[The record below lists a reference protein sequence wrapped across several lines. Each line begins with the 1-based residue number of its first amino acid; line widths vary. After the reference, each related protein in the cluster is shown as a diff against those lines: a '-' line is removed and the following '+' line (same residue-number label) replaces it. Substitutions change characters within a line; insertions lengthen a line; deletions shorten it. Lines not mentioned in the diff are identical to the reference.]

1 MPNLI
6 DTLIMKR
13 VTAFSPGHVTGLFYM
28 KDLEPDP
35 LYCGSLGSGFSII
48 KGTST
53 AVSKNKSSKDHLITI
68 NTLKKEAP
76 VSRKIIELFFEKTE
90 ITPEFLKI
98 EHEIETPQGAGFGSS
113 GAGALSLVF
122 ALNRLYGDP
131 LSALQASQVAHC
143 AEVICKTGLGTVMGE
158 TLGGIKILI
167 KPGAP
172 GIGETISIPYPDGL
186 YVMFAVYGPL
196 STSEALSNPELREKI
211 TISGKKYHSLIKKE
225 PSFENFIKYSREF
238 AETTEMIPQSVRT
251 VMDGF
256 DKKGINNS
264 MLMFGEGT
272 FSIVPK
278 TDIEKIKKSAEKII
292 SEIKTDRKPFLFYSN
307 IARGGVNIVSEDS

>member
-1 MPNLI
+1 
-6 DTLIMKR
+6 MKR
-13 VTAFSPGHVTGLFYM
+13 VTAFSPGHITGLFYM
-28 KDLEPDP
+28 KDLETDP

-53 AVSKNKSSKDHLITI
+53 TVGRNKSSKDHLIAI
-68 NTLKKEAP
+68 NSIKKTAP
-76 VSRKIIELFFEKTE
+76 VSRKIIELFFEKTG
-90 ITPEFLKI
+90 IIPESLKI
-98 EHEIETPQGAGFGSS
+98 EHKIETPQGSGFGSS
-113 GAGALSLVF
+113 GSGALSLVF

-131 LSALQASQVAHC
+131 ISALQASQVAHC

-158 TLGGIKILI
+158 TLGGVKILI

-172 GIGETISIPYPDGL
+172 GIGATISIPYPDGL
-186 YVMFAVYGPL
+186 YAMFAVYGPL
-196 STSEALSNPELREKI
+196 STKEALSDPLLREKI

-238 AETTEMIPQSVRT
+238 AESTEMIPQSVRM

-256 DKKGINNS
+256 DKKGINSS

-278 TDIEKIKKSAEKII
+278 TDIERIRKIAEKNI
-292 SEIKTDRKPFLFYSN
+292 SEIKSDRKPFLFFSN
-307 IARGGVNIVSEDS
+307 IARGGVNIVSED

>member
-1 MPNLI
+1 
-6 DTLIMKR
+6 MKR

-53 AVSKNKSSKDHLITI
+53 TVNKNKISKDHLITI
-68 NTLKKEAP
+68 NSIKKQAP

-90 ITPEFLKI
+90 IIPEYLKV
-98 EHEIETPQGAGFGSS
+98 EHNIETPQGAGFGSS
-113 GAGALSLVF
+113 GSGALSLVF

-131 LSALQASQVAHC
+131 LSALQSSQVAHC

-172 GIGETISIPYPDGL
+172 GIGATVSIPYPEGL
-186 YVMFAVYGPL
+186 YAMFAVYGPL
-196 STSEALSNPELREKI
+196 STKEALSNPLLREKI

-238 AETTEMIPQSVRT
+238 AESTGMIPHSVRA

-256 DKKGINNS
+256 DKENINCS

-278 TDIEKIKKSAEKII
+278 TDIERIRKIAEKNI
-292 SEIKTDRKPFLFYSN
+292 SEIKYDVKPFLFFSN
-307 IARGGVNIVSEDS
+307 IARGGVSIVSED

>member
-1 MPNLI
+1 
-6 DTLIMKR
+6 MKR

-35 LYCGSLGSGFSII
+35 LYCGSLGSGFSIK
-48 KGTST
+48 KGVST
-53 AVSKNKSSKDHLITI
+53 TVSKNKTSKDHVITI
-68 NTLKKEAP
+68 NSVKKEAP
-76 VSRKIIELFFEKTE
+76 VSRKIIELFFIKTG
-90 ITPEFLKI
+90 IVPEYLKI
-98 EHEIETPQGAGFGSS
+98 MHEIETPQGSGFGSS
-113 GAGALSLVF
+113 GAGALSLIF

-158 TLGGIKILI
+158 TLGGLKILI

-172 GIGETISIPYPDGL
+172 GIGATISIPYPEGL
-186 YVMFAVYGPL
+186 YAMFAVYGPL
-196 STSEALSNPELREKI
+196 STKEALSNPELREKI
-211 TISGKKYHSLIKKE
+211 TISGKKYHTLIKKE

-238 AETTEMIPQSVRT
+238 AESTEMIPQSVRT

-256 DKKGINNS
+256 DKKNINS
-264 MLMFGEGT
+264 TMLMFGEGT

-278 TDIEKIKKSAEKII
+278 NDIQRIKEIAEKNI
-292 SEIKTDRKPFLFYSN
+292 SEIKSDRKPFLFFSN
-307 IARGGVNIVSEDS
+307 IARGGVNIVSED

>member
-1 MPNLI
+1 
-6 DTLIMKR
+6 MKR

-35 LYCGSLGSGFSII
+35 LYCGSLGSGFSLV

-53 AVSKNKSSKDHLITI
+53 TVNKNKTSKDHIITI
-68 NTLKKEAP
+68 NSLKKEAP
-76 VSRKIIELFFEKTE
+76 VSRKIVELFFEKTE
-90 ITPEFLKI
+90 ITPECLKI
-98 EHEIETPQGAGFGSS
+98 EHEIETPQGSGFGSS

-122 ALNRLYGDP
+122 ALNRLYSDP

-172 GIGETISIPYPDGL
+172 GIGETISIPYPEGL
-186 YVMFAVYGPL
+186 CAMFAVYGPL
-196 STSEALSNPELREKI
+196 STREALSDPLLREKI

-225 PSFENFIKYSREF
+225 PGFENFIKYSREF
-238 AETTEMIPQSVRT
+238 AESTGMIPQSVRT
-251 VMDGF
+251 VIDGF
-256 DKKGINNS
+256 DKKGVNSS

-272 FSIVPK
+272 FTIVPE
-278 TDIEKIKKSAEKII
+278 TDIEKVKKIAEKII
-292 SEIKTDRKPFLFYSN
+292 SEIKSNRKPLLFFSN
-307 IARGGVNIVSEDS
+307 IARGGVNIVSEDA